1 MESFVDF
8 FDDLIFKVLQFVH
21 LLKVH
26 TYFYKF
32 YQEVTLP
39 LRKKQVEMGV
49 ELQQEFR
56 LNCSILL
63 LGFSKIIEPVS
74 YLTHTPQ
81 TLEFF

>member
-1 MESFVDF
+1 M
-8 FDDLIFKVLQFVH
+8 
-21 LLKVH
+21 
-26 TYFYKF
+26 
-32 YQEVTLP
+32 TLP

-56 LNCSILL
+56 LNCFKNLI

-81 TLEFF
+81 TLIFSKIAQLDKAKQSLGLLLTGD